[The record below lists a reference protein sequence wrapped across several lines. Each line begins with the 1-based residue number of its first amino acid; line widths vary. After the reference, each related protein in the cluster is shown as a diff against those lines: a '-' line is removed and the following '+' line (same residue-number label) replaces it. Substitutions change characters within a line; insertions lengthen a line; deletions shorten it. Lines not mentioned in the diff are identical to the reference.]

1 MPKRHTT
8 VNLDEDLLRE
18 AKELLGTEGV
28 TDTLH
33 TALQEVINFKLR
45 MRLMERHDFPTPE
58 ELERIRAP
66 RNFDPALQRL
76 PESA

>member
-1 MPKRHTT
+1 MAKHHTT

-18 AKELLGTEGV
+18 ARELLGTEGV

-45 MRLMERHDFPTPE
+45 MRLLKREFIAPE
-58 ELERIRAP
+58 ELERIRAWRTFEDEP
-66 RNFDPALQRL
+66 QRHS
-76 PESA
+76 ESA